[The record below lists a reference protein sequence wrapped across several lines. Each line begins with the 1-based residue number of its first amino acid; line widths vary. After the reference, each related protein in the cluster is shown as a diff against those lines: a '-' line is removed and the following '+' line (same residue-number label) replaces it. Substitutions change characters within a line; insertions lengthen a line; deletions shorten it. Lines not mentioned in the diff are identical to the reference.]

1 MAGNNFL
8 TNPGGS
14 RSGGTPPREF
24 QDISRSQPS
33 AGQRTNTSDAA
44 PGPNTAAQVANR
56 PAAGVG
62 SVGNA
67 ARPFRVGGGE

>member
-14 RSGGTPPREF
+14 RPGGAPPRDF
-24 QDISRSQPS
+24 QDAHRAQPN

-44 PGPNTAAQVANR
+44 PGPETAAQVANR
-56 PAAGVG
+56 PGAGVG

-67 ARPFRVGGGE
+67 ARPFRLGGE